1 MSKMGNLRIEAEE
14 SVEYYSKA
22 DFVRIFG
29 SGSNEIWEEHN
40 GGDHPSSEDP
50 SNYKMTQEKYEKI
63 NNIIQRVKK

>member
-1 MSKMGNLRIEAEE
+1 MIEAEE
-14 SVEYYSKA
+14 SVEYYNKA

-50 SNYKMTQEKYEKI
+50 SNYKMTQEEYD
-63 NNIIQRVKK
+63 N